1 MNKKKDNFFSI
12 KSSIEFDFLNENFR
26 DIAYN
31 SFMPEFNKLK
41 THRSEISINKNEN
54 SIIFQI
60 NSKDITAFRASVNEI
75 ITFGKIVDNCF
86 YLIEKF

>member
-1 MNKKKDNFFSI
+1 MLISDLCVLSL
-12 KSSIEFDFLNENFR
+12 LN
-26 DIAYN
+26 
-31 SFMPEFNKLK
+31 SG
-41 THRSEISINKNEN
+41 INKNEN